1 MPQREDNIL
10 KQWWRQLVFDVPRVW
25 THAPSRRRVGLVLL
39 SMVAV
44 GAALA
49 LFWGPFAYF
58 EYHFGG
64 GWAGVMAAVGMYALA
79 FGVRRSLKR
88 RGNTLTLNLSGAPS
102 PSLRDELL
110 KQRTILATLVYRA
123 AFESKATQ
131 PGGNVALGGRVRAA
145 LLQRL
150 RQRGLWDDLS
160 LALRD
165 MLSEPEGSWSRERIG
180 RVLLQLEGVRVLSWA
195 VTENC
200 ELPPLRTAS
209 KVGPEIL
216 ETALAETDG
225 TEPVFLRSDSD
236 IAAQVQPTR
245 VYLARLQDELV
256 QRGVIE
262 GEVDAGIAG
271 QMEAYMAYA
280 VTNGEADLFAE
291 DLPLGSGLV
300 AEAGSAELMHLR
312 GIAALRLV
320 TLDALRQVLE
330 SRRVDPLVELGVQ
343 HIVDAVPE

>member
-1 MPQREDNIL
+1 
-10 KQWWRQLVFDVPRVW
+10 
-25 THAPSRRRVGLVLL
+25 
-39 SMVAV
+39 
-44 GAALA
+44 
-49 LFWGPFAYF
+49 
-58 EYHFGG
+58 
-64 GWAGVMAAVGMYALA
+64 MAAVGMYALA

-88 RGNTLTLNLSGAPS
+88 KGNTLTLNLSGAPS

-110 KQRTILATLVYRA
+110 KQRTVLASARLSA
-123 AFESKATQ
+123 AFESRATQ
-131 PGGNVALGGRVRAA
+131 PGGNVAFGGRVRAA
-145 LLQRL
+145 LLRV

-200 ELPPLRTAS
+200 ELLRFGPLQ

-245 VYLARLQDELV
+245 VYLARLQDV
-256 QRGVIE
+256 GPARG
-262 GEVDAGIAG
+262 D
-271 QMEAYMAYA
+271 
-280 VTNGEADLFAE
+280 
-291 DLPLGSGLV
+291 
-300 AEAGSAELMHLR
+300 
-312 GIAALRLV
+312 
-320 TLDALRQVLE
+320 
-330 SRRVDPLVELGVQ
+330 
-343 HIVDAVPE
+343 